1 MTNFETPNI
10 DFSNRDRALQQVWS
24 YVLSMQEQVEY
35 WLRNLDAENFNDA
48 GLKEIAGMF
57 KADTI
62 ISNTNITQEIYADYG
77 NIADLTV
84 DRLRTDYKKAQ
95 MFLTGDMSDV
105 NYIYI
110 HDETI
115 SFITATAGSG
125 TEQLTEGERKFC
137 WTDDTHTQ
145 MTSEKTTD
153 YPVTVY
159 KYTELTKAS
168 IAFTSITL
176 PDGTETV
183 MPVLT
188 LGAGNGTGDN
198 DKLIIYKPPDEA
210 IIKYVRENGEKTTIT
225 LSDFV
230 DAKMRRLKSCA
241 IDKTAGSISV
251 TMEGETTPVALTYTE
266 TDTSMTFTW
275 PDSHTAT
282 ISIS

>member
-1 MTNFETPNI
+1 MNGFDIPNNI
-10 DFSNRDRALQQVWS
+10 NLSSPEATKQIWS
-24 YVLSMQEQVEY
+24 YVLSMQEQIEY
-35 WLRNLDAENFNDA
+35 WLRNLDAQNFNDA

-62 ISNTNITQEIYADYG
+62 VSNTNITQEIYADYG

-84 DRLRTDYKKAQ
+84 DKLRTDYTKAQ
-95 MFLTGDMSDV
+95 MYLNSDKSDV
-105 NYIYI
+105 NYISI

-125 TEQLTEGERKFC
+125 TQQLTDGDRVFC
-137 WTDDTHTQ
+137 WTDETHTQ

-188 LGAGNGTGDN
+188 LGAGDGVTSYSAKAIIYKSTNELVITYYQSGTGDPITLAIN
-198 DKLIIYKPPDEA
+198 DKKEIRCSGNTGNGLSIRNLA
-210 IIKYVRENGEKTTIT
+210 IGASAPESAQLND
-225 LSDFV
+225 LW
-230 DAKMRRLKSCA
+230 
-241 IDKTAGSISV
+241 IDTNA
-251 TMEGETTPVALTYTE
+251 
-266 TDTSMTFTW
+266 
-275 PDSHTAT
+275 
-282 ISIS
+282 